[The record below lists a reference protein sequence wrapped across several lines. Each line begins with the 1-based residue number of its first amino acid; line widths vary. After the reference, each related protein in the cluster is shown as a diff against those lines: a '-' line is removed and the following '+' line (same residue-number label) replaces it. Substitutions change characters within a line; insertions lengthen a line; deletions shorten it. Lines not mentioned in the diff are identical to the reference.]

1 LRADVPVEIETDC
14 ANLVAKVMDA
24 GVDRSVSSAL
34 IADIKVAINRRR
46 PCVVHKERRSQNEAA
61 HKLAQHALLT
71 RRSKASFSFV
81 PSCIRDLRAFLPT
94 VKDAKDFLPGLKVL
108 LLSLGSSKQTPF
120 FCLGSIA
127 SFRDTFSIPKYLSS
141 LFFILTLII
150 HVIKKIKVIKKS
162 NIYYIWKKYNFNSFK

>member
-81 PSCIRDLRAFLPT
+81 PSCIQDLRAFLPT
-94 VKDAKDFLPGLKVL
+94 VKDAKDFLPRLKVL
-108 LLSLGSSKQTPF
+108 LFSLDSSKQTLF

-127 SFRDTFSIPKYLSS
+127 SFRDTSSIPKYLSS
-141 LFFILTLII
+141 LIFILTLII
-150 HVIKKIKVIKKS
+150 CVIKKI
-162 NIYYIWKKYNFNSFK
+162 